1 MINYMYTTAT
11 SPLVVLVALQ
21 GMSSCAVHSLALQHK
36 PWEKDSDRNQKSETL
51 LIGNLVSR
59 ICLTLT
65 SSASCL
71 KLTHFEADGIGAGE
85 DGSSKMHGLWSDV
98 WIPSSWL
105 GNAIRSVAV
114 ALGDSG
120 QTNKNHWHIARQLRQ
135 LGIQAMMQELSI
147 FQYLSAEAM
156 RTSAL
161 VLYLLKHHQGP
172 LDILRQESESGMVY
186 WITASRA
193 LPVNCMWRLSKDNNR
208 QGIGWHWWWCRLDR
222 RRWLIMLHCL
232 LFTALPL
239 KSKIESLPE
248 DEALCLGVVGGS
260 FGLGFGEPGGL
271 HSPQALVCACG
282 KCSVPSC
289 DFPKYL
295 RPWFLLEEVEGV
307 EYLHARG
314 KRFEVRV
321 AEYLLLRS
329 FGVNLQALGPDIN
342 HPTKPG
348 VDPATGKE
356 VKACA
361 VALGPWSF
369 QIVAEKAAT
378 WMATWRKKATL
389 VPSRFRLHLCTQVWH
404 STCTYLYSTCTLLT
418 STYTTCRY
426 CTCVLCNMTRH
437 DASRRLGVELPWN
450 EKDSNRL
457 ASMAVCHVL
466 LWSVFITVPGFHRPY
481 FKCTGIVSSRHS
493 ELSFFSVTD
502 IFIFYTSQCAHHCR
516 ACDAAYCTLFYAC
529 SCISL

>member
-1 MINYMYTTAT
+1 MIWLYKLYIIVRMINYMYTTAT
-11 SPLVVLVALQ
+11 SPLVVLVVLQ

-36 PWEKDSDRNQKSETL
+36 PWEKRLWQESEIGNTSDRQSGVPDMPDFD
-51 LIGNLVSR
+51 LIG
-59 ICLTLT
+59 
-65 SSASCL
+65 SCL

-105 GNAIRSVAV
+105 GNAIRSVA

-135 LGIQAMMQELSI
+135 LGIQAMQELS

-271 HSPQALVCACG
+271 HSPQALVGSVQFPHVISPSIWGHGFFSKKWKVLSTFTPEG
-282 KCSVPSC
+282 K
-289 DFPKYL
+289 DL
-295 RPWFLLEEVEGV
+295 RSEWQ
-307 EYLHARG
+307 
-314 KRFEVRV
+314 
-321 AEYLLLRS
+321 YLLLRS
-329 FGVNLQALGPDIN
+329 FGVNLQALGPD
-342 HPTKPG
+342 T
-348 VDPATGKE
+348 
-356 VKACA
+356 
-361 VALGPWSF
+361 
-369 QIVAEKAAT
+369 
-378 WMATWRKKATL
+378 
-389 VPSRFRLHLCTQVWH
+389 
-404 STCTYLYSTCTLLT
+404 
-418 STYTTCRY
+418 
-426 CTCVLCNMTRH
+426 
-437 DASRRLGVELPWN
+437 
-450 EKDSNRL
+450 
-457 ASMAVCHVL
+457 
-466 LWSVFITVPGFHRPY
+466 
-481 FKCTGIVSSRHS
+481 
-493 ELSFFSVTD
+493 
-502 IFIFYTSQCAHHCR
+502 
-516 ACDAAYCTLFYAC
+516 
-529 SCISL
+529 